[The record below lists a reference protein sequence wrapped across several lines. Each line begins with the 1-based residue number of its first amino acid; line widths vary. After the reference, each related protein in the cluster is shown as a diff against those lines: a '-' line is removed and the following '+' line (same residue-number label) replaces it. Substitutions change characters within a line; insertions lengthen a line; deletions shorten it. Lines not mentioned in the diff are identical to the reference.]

1 VLWGTL
7 AALVAGAVGVVA
19 MLSRGEGGGGSP
31 SLPLALAGAGAEP
44 RAVGDAALVGGLVV
58 YVPAE
63 DLTPLGGEGP
73 AFRLPATVDESDVAP
88 VAAALGIEGRPTG
101 QDGGWHV
108 EGGDLVLDVYGA
120 TWSAYRA
127 VEGTGGGVSGS
138 PGGSPVERSAASSG
152 GGGGAGLD
160 VDVAEPPEGA
170 ETTIPAGGT
179 GRADPGGPAVTIE
192 PLPPDVCLTEPGAP
206 DGGCLPPPQG
216 TIDRP
221 PVDPPRRPA
230 DLPSLD
236 EAERIAR
243 RLLTDAGMDLGGARV
258 TTSDA
263 TTQWLVT
270 VEPRVGGLPSPGTTA
285 SVSVGPGGR
294 IESAFGH
301 VGRAEELG
309 DYQMLDTP
317 TALDRL
323 DDGGGGGMPVPLPL
337 PADGAI
343 TGEASGSATAGA
355 AAAPCPGGQPCP
367 DGGAGGGELPTTVVE
382 AAPGEAAPG
391 DVAPT
396 TPAPGRPATTVVESA
411 PGEPAPDGS
420 APDGPAPDDPASD
433 DPART
438 GGEPQQTEP
447 PLPVEPAPMP
457 PIEPSEV
464 VVTDAEVVLV
474 AVPSWDGTGSYLVP
488 GYRFTA
494 DDGSEPQIPAV
505 VDEALTPPPD
515 AEPRP
520 EAERPAGTS
529 ATAPP
534 RPAGVPA
541 DGTG

>member
-19 MLSRGEGGGGSP
+19 MLSRGEGGGDPP
-31 SLPLALAGAGAEP
+31 SLPLALAGEGAEQ
-44 RAVGDAALVGGLVV
+44 RAAGDAALVGGLVV

-88 VAAALGIEGRPTG
+88 VAAALGIEGRPTE

-120 TWSAYRA
+120 TWSAYRV

-138 PGGSPVERSAASSG
+138 AGGGPVERSSSG
-152 GGGGAGLD
+152 GGGEAGVD
-160 VDVAEPPEGA
+160 VDATEPPVGAETPAGA
-170 ETTIPAGGT
+170 ETTIPADGT
-179 GRADPGGPAVTIE
+179 GQGDPGGPAVTIE

-206 DGGCLPPPQG
+206 DGGCLPPPAG

-243 RLLTDAGMDLGGARV
+243 QLLTDAGMDLGGARV

-285 SVSVGPGGR
+285 SVGVGPGGR
-294 IESAFGH
+294 VESAFGH

-309 DYQMLDTP
+309 DYQMLDTQR
-317 TALDRL
+317 AIDRL
-323 DDGGGGGMPVPLPL
+323 NDGGGGGMPVPLPL
-337 PADGAI
+337 PADDAI
-343 TGEASGSATAGA
+343 TGEASGSATAGGA
-355 AAAPCPGGQPCP
+355 TAPCPGGQPCP
-367 DGGAGGGELPTTVVE
+367 DGEAG
-382 AAPGEAAPG
+382 PGERP
-391 DVAPT
+391 PT
-396 TPAPGRPATTVVESA
+396 SWPATPDPTARWRPPTTVVESA
-411 PGEPAPDGS
+411 PGEPASG
-420 APDGPAPDDPASD
+420 DPAG
-433 DPART
+433 T
-438 GGEPQQTEP
+438 GGEPQQAEP
-447 PLPVEPAPMP
+447 PLPGEPPPVP

-464 VVTDAEVVLV
+464 VVTDAELVLV
-474 AVPSWDGTGSYLVP
+474 AVPSWDGTGTYLVP

-505 VDEALTPPPD
+505 VDEALTLPRD

-520 EAERPAGTS
+520 DAGRPAGTS
-529 ATAPP
+529 ATDPP
-534 RPAGVPA
+534 RPAGVPE
-541 DGTG
+541 DGAG